1 MLLLDPHARP
11 VIAHRGNRAHAPENT
26 IPAMLEAVA
35 LGADAIEFD
44 VRVSRDGV
52 LMVIHDPTLDRTT
65 EAVGPIGGWTAR
77 DLCAID
83 AGARFVGADG
93 RAPWRGRG
101 ATIPTFDAVIES
113 LPRTLA
119 LVIELKEPAAG
130 PLMREAI
137 RRHDLA
143 KRVIVAGFN
152 PESTRPLRSDPVA
165 LGASTPDVA
174 RLIPRALLRRPAP
187 PAWFRALCIPPSH
200 HGFPVPIGALVRAVR
215 PLGVVTHVWTIN
227 TTAEADRLWRAG
239 VNGIITDDPGLILS
253 HRATCPP
260 AAFR

>member
-1 MLLLDPHARP
+1 MLLLDPNARP

-65 EAVGPIGGWTAR
+65 EASGPVRARTAR
-77 DLCAID
+77 ELSALD
-83 AGARFVGADG
+83 AGARFVAADG
-93 RAPWRGRG
+93 PCVWRGRG
-101 ATIPTFDAVIES
+101 ATIPTFDEVIES
-113 LPRTLA
+113 LPSA
-119 LVIELKEPAAG
+119 LPLIIELKEPEAG

-143 KRVIVAGFN
+143 TRVIVAGFN

-165 LGASTPDVA
+165 LGASTPDVV
-174 RLIPRALLRRPAP
+174 RLIPRALLRREAP
-187 PAWFRALCIPPSH
+187 PVWYRALCIPPTH
-200 HGFPVPIGALVRAVR
+200 HGIPVPIGSLVRSAR
-215 PLGVVTHVWTIN
+215 PRGVVTHVWTIN
-227 TTAEADRLWRAG
+227 TTAEADRLWGGG
-239 VNGIITDDPGLILS
+239 VNGLITDDPGLLLR
-253 HRATCPP
+253 HRAVAPL
-260 AAFR
+260 ASFG